1 MGQQIAL
8 ILSDLGLQLSAE
20 ERTAVRNFVQFH
32 GIPTATLS
40 HPAPGSRGG
49 PLSAF
54 NKIRIGRIHIVYDI
68 FTWVPQRFSD
78 AREGLYPEIEHLASP
93 SPRTII

>member
-1 MGQQIAL
+1 MESTSRNSMASRLPRCGR
-8 ILSDLGLQLSAE
+8 LSQ
-20 ERTAVRNFVQFH
+20 
-32 GIPTATLS
+32 
-40 HPAPGSRGG
+40 PAPGSRGG